1 MANRGVVAWP
11 VLAWLGM
18 AAGKQSAFTIIFNS
32 YQSHLRNPN
41 SLGNTSASLFQLLLE
56 WTVKITAKMEIASK
70 VLYNTGK

>member
-11 VLAWLGM
+11 DLAWLGM
-18 AAGKQSAFTIIFNS
+18 TAGKQSAFTIIFNS